1 MKEKLTKDLKKFAK
15 ERGADLIGIASMDRF
30 DGAPKEMDP
39 SYIFP
44 EAKSVVVLGFRILR
58 GCFRGIEEG
67 TYFNAYPVM
76 GYGYI
81 NILFAPWV
89 LWQVSKFIEDKGWEA
104 VPVQNMH
111 IMSDF
116 DLDTGIPLKQPQSR
130 PVAPGKPA
138 PDVMLHFRL
147 AAFAAGL
154 GEIGYSK
161 VFLTPE
167 FGPRQRFVAI
177 ITDAPLE
184 PDPLYN
190 GSPLCDKCMRCVAT
204 CPANAI
210 SKKETVKVKI
220 GDKEIEWGK
229 LDVAKCT
236 LGYQA
241 MVREYN
247 PFLPERYPSFEEV
260 VKEVNE
266 GKRTSRQVASED
278 NPYRPGY
285 FTHHPASIGGAAGC
299 IRACMMHL
307 EKRGVIKNTFRNPFR
322 KKKAWILRQGR
333 KAK

>member
-1 MKEKLTKDLKKFAK
+1 MKNKLTKELKKFAK
-15 ERGADLIGIASMDRF
+15 ETGADLIGIASMDRF
-30 DGAPKEMDP
+30 EGAPKEMDP
-39 SYIFP
+39 RYIFP
-44 EAKSVVVLGFRILR
+44 EAKAVVVLGFRILR

-89 LWQVSKFIEDKGWEA
+89 LWQVSKFVEDNGWEA

-111 IMSDF
+111 IMGNL
-116 DLDTGIPLKQPQSR
+116 DLDTGIPLKQPRSR
-130 PVAPGKPA
+130 PVAPEKPA

-184 PDPLYN
+184 PDTLYE
-190 GSPLCDKCMRCVAT
+190 GPPLCDKCMRCVAS
-204 CPANAI
+204 CPAKAI
-210 SKKETVKVKI
+210 SERKTVKVKI
-220 GDKEIEWGK
+220 GNKEIEWGK
-229 LDVAKCT
+229 LDIDRCT

-247 PFLPERYPSFEEV
+247 PFLPNDYPPFEEV
-260 VKEVNE
+260 VKEVKN

-278 NPYRPGY
+278 NSYRPGY
-285 FTHHPASIGGAAGC
+285 FTHHPPSIGGAAGC
-299 IRACMMHL
+299 IRACVMHL
-307 EKRGVIKNTFRNPFR
+307 EERGVIKNRFHNPLR
-322 KKKAWILRQGR
+322 KKKPWKLT
-333 KAK
+333 